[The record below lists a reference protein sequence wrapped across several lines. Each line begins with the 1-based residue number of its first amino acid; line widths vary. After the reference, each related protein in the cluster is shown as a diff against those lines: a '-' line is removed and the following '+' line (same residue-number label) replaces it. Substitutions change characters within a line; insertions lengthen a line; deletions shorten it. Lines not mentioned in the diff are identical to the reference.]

1 MKLAMGHGWNWPQN
15 YRWETHISQQHLLT
29 AASSLG
35 VSFWHMASLSKNLET
50 SVKYMSLL
58 IIRVFQYLS

>member
-15 YRWETHISQQHLLT
+15 YRWETHISPQHLLT

-35 VSFWHMASLSKNLET
+35 VSFFHFWHMVFLSKTL
-50 SVKYMSLL
+50 KH
-58 IIRVFQYLS
+58 Q